1 MLMTMNLMII
11 HSAHRRFSP
20 SKVTSFHL
28 IVKTSPGAHV
38 LKGISKD
45 YVPFFARLKILL
57 IVILFI
63 FCSASKAQELISIK
77 NGETFNP
84 EKVENFLLS
93 LQSQNDY
100 VISFRVKLTDTV
112 NEKSDYFVMLMKDKT
127 LVAFRYLA
135 ESENLQP
142 LNLPIESLDLV
153 WNTFIQNDLFG
164 IQNESD
170 IPIFCLEKYHVYNS
184 YSYEF
189 VILSK
194 DKMKK
199 LSYYDPEYYDNACY
213 GMIERKKVIN
223 SVAVINHVLSH

>member
-1 MLMTMNLMII
+1 MTMNLIII

-45 YVPFFARLKILL
+45 YVSFFARLKILL